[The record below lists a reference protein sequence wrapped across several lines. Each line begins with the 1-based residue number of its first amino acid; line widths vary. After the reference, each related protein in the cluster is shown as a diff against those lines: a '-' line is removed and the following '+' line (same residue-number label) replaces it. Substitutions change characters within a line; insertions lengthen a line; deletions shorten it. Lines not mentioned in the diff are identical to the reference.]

1 MGGDLVGDDDSI
13 ASRLF
18 AMPSRPLPLSLA
30 ASLLSPAGLA
40 DTLEEQLSTYLDAVQ
55 PLPRWLD
62 LDARAPAAW
71 ALIALGH
78 GVPEA
83 VVVQGFNAL
92 RETGQCGEATRLGI
106 GIDCALLMMAEAL
119 RDHDLAG
126 VEWATRVG
134 AWREQRA
141 CQEAA

>member
-1 MGGDLVGDDDSI
+1 MGCDLVGDDDSI
-13 ASRLF
+13 ASRLP

-40 DTLEEQLSTYLDAVQ
+40 DALEDQLGTHLDAVR

-62 LDARAPAAW
+62 LDARAAAAW

-83 VVVQGFNAL
+83 VVAQGFDAL
-92 RETGQCGEATRLGI
+92 RETCQCGEATRLGI
-106 GIDCALLMMAEAL
+106 GIDCALSMMAEAL

-126 VEWATRVG
+126 VAWATRFGV
-134 AWREQRA
+134 WREQRA
-141 CQEAA
+141 RQVAA